1 LAVQHPQ
8 AIFQQGNFYISQR
21 PVVGY
26 FNKVMMDQSMGDMK
40 TSHILEKRWQRGL
53 QTKTQF
59 RRMWH
64 VNMLVQKDDAK
75 QYILQRE

>member
-1 LAVQHPQ
+1 MRLK
-8 AIFQQGNFYISQR
+8 NSLE
-21 PVVGY
+21 
-26 FNKVMMDQSMGDMK
+26 MK

>member
-1 LAVQHPQ
+1 MRLK
-8 AIFQQGNFYISQR
+8 NSLE
-21 PVVGY
+21 
-26 FNKVMMDQSMGDMK
+26 MK

-53 QTKTQF
+53 QTKIQS

-64 VNMLVQKDDAK
+64 VNMLVQKDDVK